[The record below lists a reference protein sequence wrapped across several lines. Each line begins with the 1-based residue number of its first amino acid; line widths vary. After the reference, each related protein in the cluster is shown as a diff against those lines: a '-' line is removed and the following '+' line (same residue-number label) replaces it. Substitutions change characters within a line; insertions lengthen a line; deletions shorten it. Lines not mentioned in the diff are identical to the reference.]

1 MSATT
6 ATPSPTHTRPATR
19 VTQAHVVLS
28 EWTKLRSLRS
38 TVYSQ
43 LAAVVFIVGLSI
55 LVPLVTVNHWPPR
68 DPGEAARFDPTS
80 RSLAGIFL
88 AQLAVGV
95 LGVLFITG
103 EYATGMIR
111 ATLAAVP
118 TRLPML
124 WAKAMVFAVVTFLL
138 MAPAAVAAFLI
149 GQSILQSK
157 HLDTTLS
164 SPGVLRAVLGAAL
177 YLTVVGLMGLALGAL
192 LRNTAGGI
200 SALFGILFVLPIIV
214 QFLPASWADPI
225 DKYLPSTVGVGITR
239 VHTDPTALAP
249 WTGFTLFCGYAAIV
263 MAAAA
268 IGLRRRDA

>member
-1 MSATT
+1 
-6 ATPSPTHTRPATR
+6 
-19 VTQAHVVLS
+19 VTQARVVLS

-38 TVYSQ
+38 TVYSL
-43 LAAVVFIVGLSI
+43 LAAIVFIVGLSF
-55 LVPLVTVNHWPPR
+55 LVPLVTVNHWPPP
-68 DPGEAARFDPTS
+68 DPGGVARFDPTS

-118 TRLPML
+118 TRLPVL
-124 WAKAMVFAVVTFLL
+124 WAKTMIFALVTFVL
-138 MAPAAVAAFLI
+138 MAPSAIAAFLI
-149 GQSILQSK
+149 GQSILHAKQ
-157 HLDTTLS
+157 LDTTLS

-177 YLTVVGLMGLALGAL
+177 YLTVVGLMGLAWGAL

-214 QFLPASWADPI
+214 RFLPSQWADPI
-225 DKYLPSTVGVGITR
+225 DKYLPSTVGQGITR
-239 VHTDPTALAP
+239 VHADPTALAP
-249 WTGFTLFCGYAAIV
+249 WAGFALFCGYAAIV

-268 IGLRRRDA
+268 VGLRRRDA

>member
-1 MSATT
+1 
-6 ATPSPTHTRPATR
+6 
-19 VTQAHVVLS
+19 
-28 EWTKLRSLRS
+28 
-38 TVYSQ
+38 
-43 LAAVVFIVGLSI
+43 
-55 LVPLVTVNHWPPR
+55 
-68 DPGEAARFDPTS
+68 
-80 RSLAGIFL
+80 
-88 AQLAVGV
+88 
-95 LGVLFITG
+95 
-103 EYATGMIR
+103 
-111 ATLAAVP
+111 
-118 TRLPML
+118 ML